1 MSTYPASRLAQR
13 TARTIA
19 AGLATVVIAASPALA
34 QRAEGFASTVRPAVT
49 AMDAI
54 GVSLSRGFHY
64 SAQGRY
70 DLARREFRDAATRQQ
85 RSGYLPETSLWQ
97 VAATYYA
104 EDNLRDAARTLDEL
118 ATVAG
123 QFGDVQVQG
132 KALLEA
138 AFLYRRSGDVERS
151 AAVAREVVQLARSAD
166 MSAELRDEITRRI
179 GS

>member
-1 MSTYPASRLAQR
+1 MSTHPASRLAQR

-19 AGLATVVIAASPALA
+19 AGLATIAIAASPAVA
-34 QRAEGFASTVRPAVT
+34 QHPQGFPNTVRPAVS

-64 SAQGRY
+64 SAQARY
-70 DLARREFRDAATRQQ
+70 DLARREFRDAADRQQ
-85 RSGYLPETSLWQ
+85 RSGYVPETSLWQ

-123 QFGDVQVQG
+123 RHGDVQVQG

-138 AFLYRRSGDVERS
+138 AFLYRRSGDVARS
-151 AAVAREVVQLARSAD
+151 NAIAREVQQLACSTE
-166 MSAELRDEITRRI
+166 MSAELRSEIVRRI